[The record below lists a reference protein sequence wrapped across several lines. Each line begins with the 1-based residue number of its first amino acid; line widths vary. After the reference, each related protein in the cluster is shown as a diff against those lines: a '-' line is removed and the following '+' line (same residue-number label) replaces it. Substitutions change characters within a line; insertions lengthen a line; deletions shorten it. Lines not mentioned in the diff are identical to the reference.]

1 MDSNYC
7 SLGIDIGGTNTVFG
21 LISSSGS
28 IIKKDSLL
36 TESEKGPVL
45 LFDKIFKELKIW
57 DQELNNQWE
66 LKNIGVGVPNGNYY
80 SGMVIDP
87 PNLGQSWNEIDLVT
101 LVKNYRDIPVKITND
116 ANAAAMGEKFYGAAK
131 EMKDVVIITLGTGLG
146 SGIIVNNSVLYGYDG
161 FAGELGHIIVDPN
174 GRICGNGRAGALEM
188 YVSAKGL
195 KYTINEYLDK
205 YPNDVTLNEIKSNG
219 FDGKK
224 MDQAFDD
231 GVEIV
236 KEIYEFTGNMLGL
249 GLAQAATILSPE
261 AFIFYGGLSNAK
273 HRILDYTKKSMDKNL
288 LSFQKGK
295 IKLLLSQLPDGEAG
309 ILGAACLHKD

>member
-1 MDSNYC
+1 M
-7 SLGIDIGGTNTVFG
+7 T
-21 LISSSGS
+21 
-28 IIKKDSLL
+28 
-36 TESEKGPVL
+36 
-45 LFDKIFKELKIW
+45 LK
-57 DQELNNQWE
+57 
-66 LKNIGVGVPNGNYY
+66 
-80 SGMVIDP
+80 
-87 PNLGQSWNEIDLVT
+87 
-101 LVKNYRDIPVKITND
+101 
-116 ANAAAMGEKFYGAAK
+116 
-131 EMKDVVIITLGTGLG
+131 
-146 SGIIVNNSVLYGYDG
+146 
-161 FAGELGHIIVDPN
+161 
-174 GRICGNGRAGALEM
+174 
-188 YVSAKGL
+188 
-195 KYTINEYLDK
+195 
-205 YPNDVTLNEIKSNG
+205 EIKSNG

-236 KEIYEFTGNMLGL
+236 KDIYEFTGNMLGL

>member
-1 MDSNYC
+1 MDSNYY

-36 TESEKGPVL
+36 TESEQGPVL
-45 LFDKIFKELKIW
+45 LFDRIFEKLKIW
-57 DQELNNQWE
+57 DQELNNQWK

-80 SGMVIDP
+80 SGMVVDP
-87 PNLGQSWNEIDLVT
+87 PNLGQRWNNTDLVT
-101 LVKNYRDIPVKITND
+101 LVKNYRNIPVKITND

>member
-1 MDSNYC
+1 MDSNYY

-45 LFDKIFKELKIW
+45 LFDKIFEELKIW
-57 DQELNNQWE
+57 DQELNNQWK

-80 SGMVIDP
+80 SGMVVDP

-146 SGIIVNNSVLYGYDG
+146 SGIIVNNSVLYGHDG

-174 GRICGNGRAGALEM
+174 GRICENGRAGALEM

-231 GVEIV
+231 GVEIF

-273 HRILDYTKKSMDKNL
+273 HRILDYAKKSMDKNL

-309 ILGAACLHKD
+309 ILGAACLHKN

>member
-1 MDSNYC
+1 MDSNYY

-45 LFDKIFKELKIW
+45 LLDRIFEKLKIW

-309 ILGAACLHKD
+309 ILGASCLHKD